1 MSILSTP
8 IPIGVNDG
16 RIPNIDSPAGLPRED
31 RISAEKMA
39 QFYVRQHQNGMVLR
53 KLHAISWMKVKAI
66 LRGIHYYSL
75 RGGVFRPLKQK
86 QGQINTVVP
95 IMKPLFR
102 QELGRLNANT
112 LGVTTQPA
120 SQDIDSIGKA
130 DRSYNMLT
138 HWIEESRAHEFFDSA
153 NQNLLIEGMVGYHY
167 FVDQFA
173 QQVRLS
179 DIPAS
184 KIFPIPFDAKNE
196 RELYG
201 LMIVDFK
208 PQQWLEQQDE
218 LTERMIS
225 QQVEKG
231 ERPKGDARNFRRMAS
246 FGGRTFSGMSLDF
259 PMFGASMGESS
270 RVKGALVRHV
280 FMKPTERTLNGE
292 YLFMVEDK
300 VFRYNATDGLF
311 QKKIPI
317 ELVWYTKRPDDFW
330 GDSFCEEIIAP
341 QHMANR
347 QASRWE
353 MQAKY
358 NQGKYFYQSD
368 MINKDD
374 IQTQEG
380 GPFVPFKMASYEQ
393 KTPPVISVPPTRI
406 SRDVPALFALSRD
419 IADNAAGYRSNILF
433 GQAEGRNEGAPA
445 NQLLQQNAQSII
457 LPVLDR
463 IYGALSRVF
472 PPVLDL
478 IHDVWPEDK
487 QIQVSSF
494 SNIGRMLRY
503 TRDQRPWSRDV
514 IIKPIPLLPNGRN
527 TLVNMLMQLKQ
538 IPGENGQPGALL
550 TDREFLRSLQI
561 QGLIPPGIEL
571 ADSPEMR
578 IQSRVNRLINDT
590 QKPAVQPADPGDPSD
605 RMSLEDH
612 REAVRQL
619 RNVILEDTFLS
630 YGDEVKKALFDEMRF
645 HKDRL
650 RETNSGPNA
659 FDDDGEVFDAMAIEN
674 FMSAAEADFETT
686 EGEFQTQL
694 NVGPR

>member
-1 MSILSTP
+1 MSILSQP
-8 IPIGVNDG
+8 IPLGVNDG
-16 RIPNIDSPAGLPRED
+16 RIPNIDSPAGLPKED
-31 RISAEKMA
+31 RISAKRMA
-39 QFYVRQHQNGMVLR
+39 QFYVRQHQNGLVLR

-120 SQDIDSIGKA
+120 AQDVDSIGKA

-138 HWIEESRAHEFFDSA
+138 HWIEESRAPEFFDSA

-201 LMIVDFK
+201 LMIVDFM

-218 LTERMIS
+218 MTERMMF
-225 QQVEKG
+225 QQAEAG
-231 ERPKGDARNFRRMAS
+231 ERPKRDVRQFRRMAS

-259 PMFGASMGESS
+259 PMFGASTGEAA
-270 RVKGALVRHV
+270 RVKGALVRHIY
-280 FMKPTERTLNGE
+280 MKPTERTPNGE
-292 YLFMVEDK
+292 YGFMVEDQI
-300 VFRYNATDGLF
+300 FRYNATDGLF
-311 QKKIPI
+311 QKKIPL

-330 GDSFCEEIIAP
+330 GDGFCEEIVAP

-347 QASRWE
+347 QAARWE

-358 NQGKYFYQSD
+358 NQGMYFYSSGAID
-368 MINKDD
+368 KDK
-374 IQTQEG
+374 IQNQEG
-380 GPFVPFKMASYEQ
+380 GPFIPYKTESYEQ
-393 KTPPVISVPPTRI
+393 KIPPVIPVPPARI

-419 IADNAAGYRSNILF
+419 IADNSAGYRSNILF
-433 GQAEGRNEGAPA
+433 GQAEGRNEGGPA
-445 NQLLQQNAQSII
+445 NTLLQQNAQSTI

-463 IYGALSRVF
+463 IFGALSRVY
-472 PPVLDL
+472 PVVLDL
-478 IHDVWPEDK
+478 IHDVWPEEK

-494 SNIGRMLRY
+494 SNIGRMLQY
-503 TRDQRPWSRDV
+503 TKDQRPWSKEV

-538 IPGENGQPGALL
+538 IPGENGTPGSLIDNR
-550 TDREFLRSLQI
+550 TFLRSLQI

-578 IQSRVNRLINDT
+578 IQSRINRLINDSQT
-590 QKPAVQPADPGDPSD
+590 PAVEPADPQNHSD
-605 RMSLEDH
+605 RMVLEDH

-619 RNVILEDTFLS
+619 RAVILDDTFVG
-630 YGDEVKKALFDEMRF
+630 YGPRVQQALITEMQF

-650 RETNSGPNA
+650 RESNTGPNA
-659 FDDDGEVFDAMAIEN
+659 FDDDGETFDAMAMEN
-674 FMSAAEADFETT
+674 FMSAAEADFDTA

-694 NVGPR
+694 NVGQQ